1 MNAELIF
8 WIPIVCIPLIAFL
21 YASVGH
27 GGASGY
33 LALMTIMGLSQE
45 IMKPTALMLNILVS
59 AIAFFYFW
67 KAGHFRF
74 KLFAAFAAGSIPF
87 SFIGGL
93 IETDPVIYKS
103 ILGVFLIVAT
113 LKLVGVFDPQ
123 KKSETDTHSKE
134 VNIFLAV
141 GIGTVIGFFSGLIGI
156 GGGIILSPVILLL
169 GWANLKESAAV
180 SALFILVN
188 SLAGF
193 AGQVSSGIQLSSEI
207 MMMTG
212 LAAAGG
218 FTGAYYGTFRFNT
231 PVLKKVLAFV
241 LLFASFK
248 LLIV

>member
-1 MNAELIF
+1 MSSELLF
-8 WIPIVCIPLIAFL
+8 WIPIICIPLIAFL

-67 KAGHFRF
+67 KAGYFRF
-74 KLFAAFAAGSIPF
+74 KLFAAFAVGSIPF
-87 SFIGGL
+87 SFIGGI
-93 IETDPVIYKS
+93 IETNPFIYKS
-103 ILGVFLIVAT
+103 ILGVFLIIAT
-113 LKLVGVFDPQ
+113 LKLLGVFDRQ
-123 KKSETDTHSKE
+123 NKSETNSHSKE
-134 VNIFLAV
+134 LNLLLAI
-141 GIGTVIGFFSGLIGI
+141 GIGCIIGFFSGLIGI

-180 SALFILVN
+180 SALFIFVN

-193 AGQVSSGIQLSSEI
+193 AGQVAGGIHLSSEI
-207 MMMTG
+207 VMMTG
-212 LAAAGG
+212 LAVAGG
-218 FTGAYYGTFRFNT
+218 LAGSYYGTFRFNAA
-231 PVLKKVLAFV
+231 VLKKVLAFV

-248 LLIV
+248 LLII

>member
-1 MNAELIF
+1 MDSELIF
-8 WIPIVCIPLIAFL
+8 WIPVVCIPLIAFL

-67 KAGHFRF
+67 KAGFFRF
-74 KLFAAFAAGSIPF
+74 KLFTAFAIGSVPF

-103 ILGVFLIVAT
+103 VLAVFLIVAT
-113 LKLVGVFDPQ
+113 LKLIGAFDG
-123 KKSETDTHSKE
+123 KTKSGTDSGTKE
-134 VNIFLAV
+134 INFLLAV
-141 GIGTVIGFFSGLIGI
+141 VIGSVIGFFSGLIGI
-156 GGGIILSPVILLL
+156 GGGIILSPVMLLL
-169 GWANLKESAAV
+169 GWASLKESAAV
-180 SALFILVN
+180 SALFIFVN
-188 SLAGF
+188 SMAGF
-193 AGQVSSGIQLSSEI
+193 AGQVTSGIHISSEI
-207 MMMTG
+207 VMMTA
-212 LAAAGG
+212 LAVFGG
-218 FTGAYYGTFRFNT
+218 FAGSYYGTLRFNT
-231 PVLKKVLAFV
+231 AVLKKVLAFV